1 MRKNTHLINTKH
13 NKSSRLAISNP
24 CFYVMS
30 VFFVLV
36 VRARYIEWKE
46 LRKGRKSNSST
57 ISNCSKLHGFCTF
70 FDGSLTSTGKVGRI
84 SIVKSISGW
93 RVGVH
98 ARLMPTMAA
107 SVKQKIQQ
115 LFGSR
120 KVPTAKEILRSK
132 VWIPR
137 VPIKQAH
144 THVTDF
150 FGEACAWRWDWS
162 QNTEAKINSKH
173 WPISAKDRIRL
184 SKFSHPFWI
193 LNCQMNFCWSW
204 NPILTNIFFGQKRVK
219 DLTSS
224 FPIPFHLWCVY
235 RHLVDSYGK
244 CK

>member
-1 MRKNTHLINTKH
+1 
-13 NKSSRLAISNP
+13 
-24 CFYVMS
+24 MS

-132 VWIPR
+132 VRIPR

-144 THVTDF
+144 THTRHRLFWGSVCLEMRLEPKQRGKNKQQKFAD
-150 FGEACAWRWDWS
+150 FGEGS
-162 QNTEAKINSKH
+162 NQTF
-173 WPISAKDRIRL
+173 RIYPSFL
-184 SKFSHPFWI
+184 DSELPDEVF
-193 LNCQMNFCWSW
+193 WSW
-204 NPILTNIFFGQKRVK
+204 NPILSAFFRMKNGERSDIFIQH
-219 DLTSS
+219 T
-224 FPIPFHLWCVY
+224 IHLWCVY
-235 RHLVDSYGK
+235 RDLVDSYGK